1 MPVHPPLAR
10 AAGSAIAIS
19 LLSGGRLPLWAGV
32 LLTAADSFAL
42 LFIERLGIRV
52 LEGFFGA
59 MVGVMVATFGV
70 MYARAEV
77 PVGEVVSGFT
87 VPRLPRKDVPVVGT
101 AWGVAGEGVWGR
113 GNGNGTSWG
122 TRWRVPHAW
131 DGVLKYGYGGGG
143 CEKWGGAVVAGVG
156 GTRRVYGTFGVASPR
171 WVAGAE
177 KGGRAAGTGAGT
189 QDAKRLLGSDT
200 RA

>member
-1 MPVHPPLAR
+1 MSAHPALSH

-52 LEGFFGA
+52 LEGFFGG

-70 MYARAEV
+70 MYARADV

-87 VPRLPRKDVPVVGT
+87 VPRLPRKDVPVVGI
-101 AWGVAGEGVWGR
+101 VWGGGKGR
-113 GNGNGTSWG
+113 GEQSASNASET
-122 TRWRVPHAW
+122 
-131 DGVLKYGYGGGG
+131 
-143 CEKWGGAVVAGVG
+143 VVGVG
-156 GTRRVYGTFGVASPR
+156 DRTP
-171 WVAGAE
+171 
-177 KGGRAAGTGAGT
+177 
-189 QDAKRLLGSDT
+189 AK
-200 RA
+200 